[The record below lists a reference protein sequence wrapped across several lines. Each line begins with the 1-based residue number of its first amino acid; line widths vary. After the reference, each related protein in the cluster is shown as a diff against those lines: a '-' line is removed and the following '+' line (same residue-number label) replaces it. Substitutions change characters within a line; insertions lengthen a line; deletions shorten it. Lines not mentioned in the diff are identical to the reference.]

1 MWQQVL
7 ALIIIAFF
15 LLRLFRQKK
24 RQEITGNEFL
34 LWWIFWLGAAAAV
47 LFIKQID
54 VLVKNLGFSGAGI
67 NLLVYLVVLALIYQV
82 FHLRLVLA
90 KMERNISQL
99 NQALTLKDKS

>member
-15 LLRLFRQKK
+15 LLRLFKQKK
-24 RQEITGNEFL
+24 RQQITGNEFL

-47 LFIKQID
+47 LLIKQID
-54 VLVKNLGFSGAGI
+54 ALVKSFGFSGAGI
-67 NLLVYLVVLALIYQV
+67 NLLVYLAVLALIYQV